1 VIYLLDTSAL
11 VHLLRDPKLQDAWYD
26 AIDAGA
32 IGSCYPQ
39 RTEFLYN
46 ARNRQE
52 YEEITEMFGDLY
64 PDVSVPENSGRWIGG
79 VQHKMARAGEHRSA
93 SAVDLMIAAT
103 AAHHGLAVLH
113 DDADYRTVARHAPD
127 LTEHCIHDFTDP
139 GRP

>member
-1 VIYLLDTSAL
+1 VIYLIDTSAL
-11 VHLLRDPKLQDAWYD
+11 VRLLKDPVLQDAWFD

-39 RTEFLYN
+39 RAEFGYS
-46 ARNRQE
+46 ARNTRE

-64 PDVSVPENSGRWIGG
+64 QDVSVPKNAGRWIGG
-79 VQHKMARAGEHRSA
+79 VQYKMARAAEHRSA

-113 DDADYRTVARHAPD
+113 DDADYRTIARHAPD
-127 LTEHCIHDFTDP
+127 LTEHSVQDITEH
-139 GRP
+139 